1 VLHDDSRSANYDDL
15 TRAAATE
22 LLLGQV
28 LALAADEV

>member
-1 VLHDDSRSANYDDL
+1 VVHVDSRSANFDDL
-15 TRAAATE
+15 TLAAATE